1 MSLDRSDYL
10 TGEVFPLEWLQ
21 YVSLHDDIYIVTAH
35 EFALRRTKNQC
46 QTDHLGRSVSKLGQP
61 PEATPL
67 FHHPGVLLAL
77 LQNLPDPLF
86 RDDLDE
92 IKILPVSIDGVSVPI
107 QAQNGRWLVSGQVVG
122 RLGQEGSIN
131 VWLIAKAGRELA
143 VQKPGLRR

>member
-1 MSLDRSDYL
+1 MS
-10 TGEVFPLEWLQ
+10 E
-21 YVSLHDDIYIVTAH
+21 H
-35 EFALRRTKNQC
+35 EYDLRRTKNQS
-46 QTDHLGRSVSKLGQP
+46 QTDHYLFRSVSKLGQP

-107 QAQNGRWLVSGQVVG
+107 EAQNGRWLVSGQVVG
-122 RLGQEGSIN
+122 RFSQEGAIDI
-131 VWLIAKAGRELA
+131 WLIAKIGRELA
-143 VQKPGLRR
+143 VQEPGLRRKRKFRLGTNTI